1 MSAGRIN
8 GAKTL
13 KDSYN
18 HYIEEIPESSLFRV
32 DYKTYR
38 KMCEE
43 FNKKICKYILEEA
56 GEYTL
61 PYRMGSIRIKK
72 TKMDYNINHMR
83 PNWKKSKELGKRVY
97 HVNDHTD
104 GYRYRWAWNKSN
116 VVTVGK
122 KLYCFYPTRTN
133 KRTLASLLKDKDNY
147 VDYFE

>member
-1 MSAGRIN
+1 MSDRIK

-18 HYIEEIPESSLFRV
+18 YYKEEIPEGSPFLV

-38 KMCEE
+38 SVCEE
-43 FNKKICKYILEEA
+43 FNKLICEYILKEA

-72 TKMDYNINHMR
+72 TKMNYGNRNHMR
-83 PNWKKSKELGKRVY
+83 PDWKRSKELGRKVY
-97 HVNDHTD
+97 HLNDHTD
-104 GYRYRWAWNKSN
+104 GFRYRWAWNKSN

-122 KLYCFYPTRTN
+122 KLYSFYPTRTN
-133 KRTLASLLKDKDNY
+133 KRTLASLLKDENSY